1 VVRAANKLRQT
12 NTSQKQNMT
21 LSLLR
26 KIAVT
31 SVLSVLCSLANAQA
45 WPTKPVRI
53 VLQFPPGGS
62 TDVVAR
68 ILAQSMTTALGQPV
82 VVENKPGADGAI
94 AAEYV
99 MRSDPDGYT
108 FFLASNTPM
117 MQVPLLR
124 KKPPYDPVKNFTP
137 ISMVGRYVYVLVTNP
152 NVPAKNA
159 KELLE
164 FASKNPGKLNYGS
177 YSGVTQLM
185 HTKLTKEAKVDTN
198 LIPYKGEGP
207 TINDMLGGHVQLTF
221 ATPTSTLSHISADK
235 LRAMAVLLPKR
246 SALLPNVPTAAEAG
260 IPTLEAGTWAALFG
274 PANMPAELATKMSNA
289 INAAMAQPDVK
300 DRIAKQGFDL
310 GGSTPK
316 ELGSFVQDQLK
327 AWAQAFA
334 DAGLKAE

>member
-1 VVRAANKLRQT
+1 
-12 NTSQKQNMT
+12 MT
-21 LSLLR
+21 FTLLR
-26 KIAVT
+26 KIVAIA
-31 SVLSVLCSLANAQA
+31 SLSMFSTLASAQN

-137 ISMVGRYVYVLVTNP
+137 ISMVGRYVYVLVANP

-185 HTKLTKEAKVDTN
+185 HTKLTKEAKIDTN

-207 TINDMLGGHVQLTF
+207 TINDMLGGHVQFTF
-221 ATPTSTLSHISADK
+221 ATPTSTLSHISAEK
-235 LRAMAVLLPKR
+235 LRAMTVLLPKR
-246 SALLPNVPTAAEAG
+246 SALLPDVPTAAEAG

-274 PANMPAELATKMSNA
+274 PANMPAELATKMSEA
-289 INAAMAQPDVK
+289 INAAMARPDVR

-334 DAGLKAE
+334 DAGLKPE

>member
-1 VVRAANKLRQT
+1 MK
-12 NTSQKQNMT
+12 

-26 KIAVT
+26 NIVAI
-31 SVLSVLCSLANAQA
+31 SFLSVLCGFANAQT
-45 WPTKPVRI
+45 WPNKPVRI

-137 ISMVGRYVYVLVTNP
+137 ISMVGRYVYVLVANP

-185 HTKLTKEAKVDTN
+185 HTKLTKEAKIDTN

-207 TINDMLGGHVQLTF
+207 TINDMLGGHVQFTF
-221 ATPTSTLSHISADK
+221 ATPTSTLSHISAEK

-246 SALLPNVPTAAEAG
+246 SALLPDVPTAAEAG

-274 PANMPAELATKMSNA
+274 PANMPAELANKMSEA
-289 INAAMAQPDVK
+289 INAAMAKPDVR

-316 ELGSFVQDQLK
+316 ALGSFVQEQLK
-327 AWAQAFA
+327 AWAQTFA
-334 DAGLKAE
+334 EAGLKPE

>member
-1 VVRAANKLRQT
+1 
-12 NTSQKQNMT
+12 MT

-26 KIAVT
+26 KIAAT
-31 SVLSVLCSLANAQA
+31 SVLSVLCSLANAQT

-68 ILAQSMTTALGQPV
+68 ILAQSMTSALGQPV

-99 MRSDPDGYT
+99 MRSEPDGYT

-137 ISMVGRYVYVLVTNP
+137 ISMVGRYVYVLVANP

-164 FASKNPGKLNYGS
+164 FARKNPGKLNYGS

-185 HTKLTKEAKVDTN
+185 HTKLTKEAKIDTN

-207 TINDMLGGHVQLTF
+207 TINDMLGGHVQFTF
-221 ATPTSTLSHISADK
+221 ATPTSTLSHISAEK

-246 SALLPNVPTAAEAG
+246 SALFPNVPTAAEAG

-274 PANMPAELATKMSNA
+274 PANMPAELAANMSKA
-289 INAAMAQPDVK
+289 INTAMAQPDVK
-300 DRIAKQGFDL
+300 ERIAKQGFDL

-334 DAGLKAE
+334 DAGLKPE

>member
-1 VVRAANKLRQT
+1 MK
-12 NTSQKQNMT
+12 

-26 KIAVT
+26 NIVAISFV
-31 SVLSVLCSLANAQA
+31 SVLCGVANAQT
-45 WPTKPVRI
+45 WPNKPVRI

-137 ISMVGRYVYVLVTNP
+137 ISMVGRYVYVLVANP

-185 HTKLTKEAKVDTN
+185 HTKLTKEAKIDTN

-207 TINDMLGGHVQLTF
+207 TVNDMLGGHVQFTF
-221 ATPTSTLSHISADK
+221 ATPTSTLSHISAEK

-246 SALLPNVPTAAEAG
+246 SALLPDVPTAAEAG

-274 PANMPAELATKMSNA
+274 PANMSPELANRMSEA
-289 INAAMAQPDVK
+289 INAAMARPDVR

-316 ELGSFVQDQLK
+316 ELGSFVQEQLK

-334 DAGLKAE
+334 EAGLKPE

>member
-1 VVRAANKLRQT
+1 MKI
-12 NTSQKQNMT
+12 
-21 LSLLR
+21 SLLR
-26 KIAVT
+26 NIVAI
-31 SVLSVLCSLANAQA
+31 SFLSVLCGFANAQT
-45 WPTKPVRI
+45 WPNKPVRI

-137 ISMVGRYVYVLVTNP
+137 ISMVGRYVYVLVANP

-185 HTKLTKEAKVDTN
+185 HTKLTKEAKIDTN

-207 TINDMLGGHVQLTF
+207 TINDMLGGHVQFTF
-221 ATPTSTLSHISADK
+221 ATPTSTLSHISAEK

-246 SALLPNVPTAAEAG
+246 SALLPDVPTAAEAG

-274 PANMPAELATKMSNA
+274 PANMPAELANKMSEA
-289 INAAMAQPDVK
+289 INAAMARPDVR

-316 ELGSFVQDQLK
+316 ELGSFVQEQLK

-334 DAGLKAE
+334 EAGLKPE

>member
-1 VVRAANKLRQT
+1 MKL
-12 NTSQKQNMT
+12 SH
-21 LSLLR
+21 LR
-26 KIAVT
+26 NIVAI
-31 SVLSVLCSLANAQA
+31 SFLSVLCGFASAQT
-45 WPTKPVRI
+45 WPNKPVRI

-137 ISMVGRYVYVLVTNP
+137 ISMVGRYVYVLVANP

-185 HTKLTKEAKVDTN
+185 HTKLTKEAKIDTN

-207 TINDMLGGHVQLTF
+207 TINDMLGGHVQFTF
-221 ATPTSTLSHISADK
+221 ATPTSTLSHISAEK

-246 SALLPNVPTAAEAG
+246 SALLPDVPTAAEAG

-274 PANMPAELATKMSNA
+274 PANMPAELANKMSEA
-289 INAAMAQPDVK
+289 INAAMARPDVR

-316 ELGSFVQDQLK
+316 ELGSFVQEQLK

-334 DAGLKAE
+334 EAGLKPE

>member
-1 VVRAANKLRQT
+1 MK
-12 NTSQKQNMT
+12 

-26 KIAVT
+26 KIVAT
-31 SVLSVLCSLANAQA
+31 SFLSVLCSLANAQT
-45 WPTKPVRI
+45 WPVKPVRI

-137 ISMVGRYVYVLVTNP
+137 ISMVGRYVYVLVANP

-164 FASKNPGKLNYGS
+164 FARKNPGKLNYGS

-185 HTKLTKEAKVDTN
+185 HTKLTKEAKIDTN

-207 TINDMLGGHVQLTF
+207 TINDMLGGHVQFTF
-221 ATPTSTLSHISADK
+221 ATPTSTLSHISAEK

-246 SALLPNVPTAAEAG
+246 SALLPDVPTAAEAG

-274 PANMPAELATKMSNA
+274 PANMPAELATKMSEA
-289 INAAMAQPDVK
+289 INAAMARPDVR

-316 ELGSFVQDQLK
+316 QLGSFVQEQLK

-334 DAGLKAE
+334 DAGLKPE

>member
-1 VVRAANKLRQT
+1 
-12 NTSQKQNMT
+12 MT

-26 KIAVT
+26 NIVAI
-31 SVLSVLCSLANAQA
+31 SFLSVLCGFASAQT
-45 WPTKPVRI
+45 WPNKPVRI

-137 ISMVGRYVYVLVTNP
+137 ISMVGRYVYVLVANP

-185 HTKLTKEAKVDTN
+185 HTKLTKEAKIDTN

-207 TINDMLGGHVQLTF
+207 TINDMLGGHVQFTF
-221 ATPTSTLSHISADK
+221 ATPTSTLSHISAEK

-246 SALLPNVPTAAEAG
+246 SALLPDVPTAAEAG

-274 PANMPAELATKMSNA
+274 PANMPAELANKMSEA
-289 INAAMAQPDVK
+289 INAAMARPDVR

-316 ELGSFVQDQLK
+316 ELGSFVQEQLK

-334 DAGLKAE
+334 EAGLKPE